1 MNRALT
7 GLLAAACI
15 HAVLPAVLSAVEVD
29 PQQPAPAPLVTPQ
42 PFDPLRGID
51 ADGRIPQ
58 AKPNDLPDRD
68 RWRYVPEGRIMPGDP
83 LDRFWVS
90 SFIAPIIFY
99 EEAIGAGVGVAV
111 TDIDFRNQRRQEFLG
126 LFVAWTSQGQE
137 SYTAVWQRWL
147 DKIEIPGGGVAIAER
162 SWIRGVGGYERTRT
176 RRFFG
181 FGADTTAD
189 DETSYTDEVSHAR
202 FQTERALPGDL
213 VLSAGLGGEHRNLA
227 DGYVK
232 GVPSTNQNYPEVFV
246 AGDGMTSM
254 WGSAGVRYDTRDSA
268 DSPYHGW
275 SLGISWDGPLASSD
289 HQHGGIVTART
300 TLAIPVPGLFHNG
313 GIGDEENPP
322 TDTLAFGAYGSGTH
336 GDLPFWA
343 LPSLGGSDT
352 LRGYLGDRFTDR
364 AAWHAAVE
372 WRLWV
377 IPRGHAFTDTIRIER
392 FGVAPFVDVG
402 SVADTPAHL
411 QDSKVRQS
419 VGIGFR
425 AMFERTAVFRLD
437 IAKSPEQVGVN
448 FNFGMA
454 F

>member
-1 MNRALT
+1 MTCRLVATLIMT
-7 GLLAAACI
+7 LA
-15 HAVLPAVLSAVEVD
+15 PAVLVAVDVD
-29 PQQPAPAPLVTPQ
+29 PQQPGPQPLVNPAT
-42 PFDPLRGID
+42 FDPLRGID
-51 ADGRIPQ
+51 ANGRIPQ
-58 AKPNDLPDRD
+58 AKPSDLPDRD

-83 LDRFWVS
+83 VDRFLVS
-90 SFIAPIIFY
+90 SFIAPIFFY
-99 EEAIGAGVGVAV
+99 EEAIGAGVGMAL

-126 LFVAWTSQGQE
+126 LFVAWTTQGQE

-147 DKIEIPGGGVAIAER
+147 NKIEIPGGGVVIADR
-162 SWIRGVGGYERTRT
+162 SWVRAIGGYERTRT

-202 FQTERALPGDL
+202 LLTERALPGDW

-227 DGYVK
+227 GGYVK
-232 GVPSTNQNYPEVFV
+232 NVPSTEEIFPTQVA
-246 AGDGMTSM
+246 AGDSLTSL
-254 WGSAGVRYDTRDSA
+254 WGSAGVRYDTRDSV

-275 SLGISWDGPLASSD
+275 SLGISWDGPLTASD
-289 HQHGGIVTART
+289 HKNGGILTARGT
-300 TLAIPVPGLFHNG
+300 VAIPVPGIFHDG

-322 TDTLAFGAYGSGTH
+322 TDTIACGAHVSGTH
-336 GDLPFWA
+336 GELPFWA
-343 LPSLGGSDT
+343 LPNLGGSDT

-364 AAWHAAVE
+364 AAWHASVE

-377 IPRGHAFTDTIRIER
+377 VSRGYAFSETIRIER
-392 FGVAPFVDVG
+392 LGLAPFVDVG

-411 QDSKVRQS
+411 DESKLRQS

-425 AMFERTAVFRLD
+425 AMFERNAVFRFD
-437 IAKSPEQVGVN
+437 IAKSPEQIGVN